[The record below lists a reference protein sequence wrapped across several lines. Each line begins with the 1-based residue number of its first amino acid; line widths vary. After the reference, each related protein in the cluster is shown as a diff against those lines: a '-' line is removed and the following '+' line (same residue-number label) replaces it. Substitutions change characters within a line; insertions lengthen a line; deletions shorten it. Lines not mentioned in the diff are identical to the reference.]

1 MIPVSLSMT
10 TFLYDGLLKTD
21 SGYRDFILENI
32 KTKYKKMLDA
42 GTTTFWEN
50 EDSILDS
57 KAVESLCHGWSALPV
72 YYFHILEA

>member
-1 MIPVSLSMT
+1 
-10 TFLYDGLLKTD
+10 
-21 SGYRDFILENI
+21 
-32 KTKYKKMLDA
+32 MLDA

-50 EDSILDS
+50 EDSILDA

>member
-57 KAVESLCHGWSALPV
+57 KAVESLCHGWSALPA